1 MNFSNR
7 PWLVVAG
14 STLALTVGNGPVMQF
29 TFGVFLKPLTAA
41 FGIDRGL
48 GSLALTTGLLA
59 TALSLP
65 FAGRL
70 ADRYGSRRS
79 ALCAVLAFAS
89 AVALAG
95 LVSHSIWAFMAL
107 FALAGVAAAGQTPLP
122 YMKAIASKFDKGRGL
137 ALSIGLTGVGIGAI
151 VLPMVVQR
159 LIDLVGWRGAYVGL
173 AALLLIVAVPCLVL
187 FIPGTIVGGE
197 SAQSREPALGLM
209 PREAFRTRAFWF
221 LVAGL
226 FLAAGSANGT
236 IAHVVPLLTDRGVPP
251 AQAVSALAWVGAASI
266 VGRICGGYLID
277 RFWAPLVSMV
287 FFAGMI
293 CGIAILA
300 LTASPQLA
308 SLATILIGLGL
319 GVEADLV
326 AFLISRYLGTRAFG
340 ALFGYVF
347 GSFILASSLG
357 PILMGVVFDSMGSYT
372 PCLTLFGILTAAAAL
387 LFLSLGRYT
396 YPIAS
401 SVGDARH

>member
-1 MNFSNR
+1 M
-7 PWLVVAG
+7 VTG

-29 TFGVFLKPLTAA
+29 TFGVFLKPLTEA

-65 FAGRL
+65 VAGRL

-79 ALCAVLAFAS
+79 ALCAVLAFAT

-95 LVSHSIWAFMAL
+95 LVSNSIWVFMAL

-122 YMKAIASKFDKGRGL
+122 YMKAIAARFDKGRGQ

-151 VLPMVVQR
+151 LLPMVAQR
-159 LIDLVGWRGAYVGL
+159 LVEHYGWRGAYVGL
-173 AALLLIVAVPCLVL
+173 AALLLIIAVPCLLL
-187 FIPGTIVGGE
+187 FIPGETATAEGVP
-197 SAQSREPALGLM
+197 ARETAPGLT
-209 PREAFRTRAFWF
+209 PREAFRTRTFWF

-226 FLAAGSANGT
+226 FLAAGAANGT

-266 VGRICGGYLID
+266 VGRILGGYLID

-287 FFAGMI
+287 FLAGMI
-293 CGIAILA
+293 CGISILSF
-300 LTASPQLA
+300 TASPQLA
-308 SLATILIGLGL
+308 SLATILLGLGL

-340 ALFGYVF
+340 AIFGYVF

-372 PCLTLFGILTAAAAL
+372 PCLMLFGVLTAAAAI
-387 LFLSLGRYT
+387 LFLSLGRYA

-401 SVGDARH
+401 PASGSRH